1 MFRDVQTLPPVT
13 PPPVAEGGDVTAISS
28 GWRLGL
34 RSFAENKLAV
44 VGVGLLLARVDVG
57 KEIVVGALASL
68 WTSLRNAKREGQ

>member
-1 MFRDVQTLPPVT
+1 MQNRVDWIDTGGGHIL
-13 PPPVAEGGDVTAISS
+13 VALLVF
-28 GWRLGL
+28 L
-34 RSFAENKLAV
+34 